1 MVAYILFGILGSLP
15 RTFENWETTP
25 PLYLRMSLMI
35 SLDPFSSCRKRSTS
49 IISLI
54 PSKQIESQLLGAIF
68 DPYVRFIIWEGI
80 RTWWKPSLEQ
90 WLECPSGGDPYP
102 HSSTHPIPASSSY
115 LGDTF
120 RSASGIVLSLLP
132 HSVAEGIRGIS
143 PIPLDQ
149 YQGFSTKSLSS
160 TPAALALNQSVTITG
175 DKNPAC
181 PYTWASEIHGMNCE
195 FIWPKEYEGPGHP
208 LIELD
213 TDQYVGRIRRE
224 NTMERLLA
232 MGGLRLAKIVNEI
245 LGDEGE
251 KGLYMGY

>member
-1 MVAYILFGILGSLP
+1 
-15 RTFENWETTP
+15 
-25 PLYLRMSLMI
+25 MI
-35 SLDPFSSCRKRSTS
+35 PLDPFSGCRKRSTS
-49 IISLI
+49 ITSLTL
-54 PSKQIESQLLGAIF
+54 SKQIESQLLGAIF

-115 LGDTF
+115 LGHTF

-160 TPAALALNQSVTITG
+160 TPAALALNQSVAITG

-251 KGLYMGY
+251 KGLYMGYE